1 MTTIWDKLTE
11 EHKRELAAATSRQ
24 ILTTEELQEY
34 KKKTSSSSL
43 LVLVFIAVASL
54 IYSGINGNIMIG
66 FIISILFAIIILAL
80 MIRDK
85 AKVSK
90 KKILYKV
97 KAYVLNRTYG
107 SSARCF
113 FAYYDFF
120 KNDFTITNK
129 TISTAAKGD
138 GQLRP
143 GNYFYIIAEQTSKK
157 VKFVDYL

>member
-11 EHKRELAAATSRQ
+11 EHKRELAASTSRQ
-24 ILTTEELQEY
+24 MLTTEELQEY
-34 KKKTSSSSL
+34 KKKTRSSSI
-43 LVLVFIAVASL
+43 LVLAFITVVSL
-54 IYSGINGNIMIG
+54 IYAGIEGEIMIG
-66 FIISILFAIIILAL
+66 FIISILFAIVILA
-80 MIRDK
+80 MTIRDK
-85 AKVSK
+85 ARVSK

-120 KNDFTITNK
+120 KNDFTITDK
-129 TISTAAKGD
+129 TISTAAKGND
-138 GQLRP
+138 QLRP
-143 GNYFYIIAEQTSKK
+143 GNYIDIIAEQTSKK